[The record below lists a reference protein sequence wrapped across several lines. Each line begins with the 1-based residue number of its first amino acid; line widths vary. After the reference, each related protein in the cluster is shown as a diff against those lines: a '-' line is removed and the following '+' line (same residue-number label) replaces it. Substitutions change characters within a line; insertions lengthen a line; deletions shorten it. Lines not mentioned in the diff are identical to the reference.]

1 MRLTRVLSVLFVSA
15 AVSLVANA
23 QTFNKVTVHLP
34 YTVVVGSTQLVP
46 GDYEIIPVPSS
57 GNRFKIYS
65 DSSNSYEA
73 VLSAIP
79 TSKVDP
85 ARSTELVLHENGGGE
100 YTLDRM
106 WIQGSAGGYEFLTPE
121 SSSRAAER
129 SSSSK

>member
-1 MRLTRVLSVLFVSA
+1 MRVIRVLSVLFVSA
-15 AVSLVANA
+15 AASLVANA
-23 QTFNKVTVHLP
+23 QNFNKVTVHLP
-34 YTVVVGSTQLVP
+34 YTVVVGATQLVP

-85 ARSTELVLHENGGGE
+85 ARSTELVLHENGEGE